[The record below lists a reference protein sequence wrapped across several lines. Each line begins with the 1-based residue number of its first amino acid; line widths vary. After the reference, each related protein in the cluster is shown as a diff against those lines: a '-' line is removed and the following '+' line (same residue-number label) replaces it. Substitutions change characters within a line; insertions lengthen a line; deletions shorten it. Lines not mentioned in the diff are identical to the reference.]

1 MSTTVHTVGVAGG
14 DVVAG
19 NIAARIDRLPLIWVQ
34 YLLAAITQIY
44 WGIIIDADGFISR
57 IYPFVWQPLGMTV
70 VEFSVIL
77 ASNIGAGILVGEYL
91 GGYLSDRF
99 GRRSVLLASAVIV
112 GGLMWPIALTNSTGW
127 LLLWNFTYAIGMGF
141 MLATNAVYLHEVAP
155 PGTRHRL
162 AMRTQLLTAVCG
174 LLPSVLAF
182 ALIPARYQW
191 FVYGLA
197 LAQFVILIPLGLL
210 LPESPRWLESKGRV
224 HEADRIVTRW
234 ERWAERR
241 RGPLPEPA
249 AERHPVVQVR
259 RVPARE
265 LFRGEYGRRTV
276 LVLAVWLIGYP
287 GIVYGGV
294 TYIVTYLAGHGWSAP
309 EVFLWTGIVAAPMR
323 VLGFVACS
331 FLGERVG
338 RAQAHRVRVRLPL
351 VALLP
356 GPARRPLQGRAGDP
370 GPLQLPPRRALA
382 VQHVQLH
389 VGRLPDP
396 AAVRGHRVDR
406 RRRAPGHVPGPARD
420 RPAVRAH
427 RRAEQLRLD
436 PVGRRVHA
444 DPLGADRP
452 LWHAATGGH
461 PGGAVDLRLQPG
473 AGRRGRYK
481 SSR

>member
-1 MSTTVHTVGVAGG
+1 MGTTVHTVGVAGG
-14 DVVAG
+14 HVVAG

-127 LLLWNFTYAIGMGF
+127 LLLWNFSYAIGMGF

-197 LAQFVILIPLGLL
+197 LAQFVILVPLGLL

-309 EVFLWTGIVAAPMR
+309 EVFLWTGIVAAPC
-323 VLGFVACS
+323 GSSGSSPAPSSASGWSASTSCS
-331 FLGERVG
+331 CPAASG
-338 RAQAHRVRVRLPL
+338 RSATWGCSSST
-351 VALLP
+351 P
-356 GPARRPLQGRAGDP
+356 GSGRRSWSSAASPSPPSGCSTCTTTRRPPTRP
-370 GPLQLPPRRALA
+370 GCGPW
-382 VQHVQLH
+382 
-389 VGRLPDP
+389 
-396 AAVRGHRVDR
+396 
-406 RRRAPGHVPGPARD
+406 APGGPTASGTWARSW
-420 RPAVRAH
+420 VR
-427 RRAEQLRLD
+427 
-436 PVGRRVHA
+436 
-444 DPLGADRP
+444 
-452 LWHAATGGH
+452 
-461 PGGAVDLRLQPG
+461 
-473 AGRRGRYK
+473 
-481 SSR
+481 S

>member
-1 MSTTVHTVGVAGG
+1 MSTSARTVEVAGG
-14 DVVAG
+14 HVVAG

-34 YLLAAITQIY
+34 YLLAAVTQIY

-182 ALIPARYQW
+182 SLIPARYQW
-191 FVYGLA
+191 FIYGLA
-197 LAQFVILIPLGLL
+197 LAQFVILVPLGLL

-224 HEADRIVTRW
+224 EEADRIVSRW

-241 RGPLPEPA
+241 RGPLPEPV
-249 AERHPVVQVR
+249 EGRHPVVQMR

-287 GIVYGGV
+287 GIVYGGI
-294 TYIVTYLAGHGWSAP
+294 TYIVTYLAGHHWSAP
-309 EVFLWTGIVAAPMR
+309 EIFLWTGIVAAPMR
-323 VLGFVACS
+323 VVGFFACS
-331 FLGERVG
+331 LLGERVERKYIVFVAG
-338 RAQAHRVRVRLPL
+338 CLWSLCYLGLLVVHTKVGQAILILCSFPLASLWLFNMYNYTSAAYPTRLRSVGTGWTDGVGHLGTFLGPL
-351 VALLP
+351 VIGPLFALTAAHNNYGWILWVVACTLIP
-356 GPARRPLQGRAGDP
+356 SALIARYGMRQRAGI
-370 GPLQLPPRRALA
+370 LEELS
-382 VQHVQLH
+382 
-389 VGRLPDP
+389 
-396 AAVRGHRVDR
+396 
-406 RRRAPGHVPGPARD
+406 
-420 RPAVRAH
+420 
-427 RRAEQLRLD
+427 
-436 PVGRRVHA
+436 
-444 DPLGADRP
+444 
-452 LWHAATGGH
+452 T
-461 PGGAVDLRLQPG
+461 
-473 AGRRGRYK
+473 
-481 SSR
+481 